1 MKPFGEEDLIAYH
14 LHELSP
20 RRARALQ
27 RELQANPQL
36 AAESEAFAATLRA
49 FKGDGLL
56 AIDEEVL
63 DRNWTELR
71 PSLVPYRARPT
82 VGSRWRLPALAGA
95 GLAFASIAL
104 MIARHHHQVT
114 INPWTSPVRQSRTIP
129 ETPPPV
135 PGSLASDAP
144 FTEESGRIER
154 YKEMAR
160 LLPPPLTMNIQRSPR
175 RRTQYLSLASVPA
188 PVPDLISPAWAPL
201 PVLSAPPTL
210 PITIAPGAP
219 VQTASNGSTHSKRR
233 NSFGHRES
241 QTDLTLSMGGT
252 LVGTREAN
260 SSQTVQQFQGAT
272 RAVNAMAALH
282 QQFHPAVGFRVTAS
296 YTRPEFQYSMH
307 TATTTGSTVSVNSRV
322 YELTATYVVQG
333 PHHGRLSTSAEAG
346 AGLMAFLPTE
356 ASTGTS
362 YNVRGAALIGV
373 AAEVS
378 LTHHIAVHLAYRGQ
392 AFKGPDFH
400 YTDYAGPV
408 VVTTLFSNEP
418 AVGITYRFSHK

>member
-1 MKPFGEEDLIAYH
+1 MKPFDEEDLIAYH

-27 RELQANPQL
+27 RELRANPQL

-56 AIDEEVL
+56 VFDEEVL

-82 VGSRWRLPALAGA
+82 VGSRWRLSALAGA
-95 GLAFASIAL
+95 GLAFASVAL
-104 MIARHHHQVT
+104 VIARHHHQVT
-114 INPWTSPVRQSRTIP
+114 INPLASPVRQARTIP
-129 ETPPPV
+129 ELPPFV
-135 PGSLASDAP
+135 PGPLASDAP
-144 FTEESGRIER
+144 AAVESGRIEKN
-154 YKEMAR
+154 KEMAR
-160 LLPPPLTMNIQRSPR
+160 PSLPPLAVDLQRSPR
-175 RRTQYLSLASVPA
+175 RRTQYLSLASTPA
-188 PVPDLISPAWAPL
+188 QVPDLLPLAWAPL
-201 PVLSAPPTL
+201 PLFSAPPAL
-210 PITIAPGAP
+210 PITINPGAP
-219 VQTASNGSTHSKRR
+219 VQTSVIGGTHSKSR
-233 NSFGHRES
+233 NSFGHRRA

-252 LVGTREAN
+252 LIGTREA
-260 SSQTVQQFQGAT
+260 SSSGTMQQFQGAT
-272 RAVNAMAALH
+272 HAVSAIAAFH
-282 QQFHPAVGFRVTAS
+282 QQFHPAAGYRVSAS
-296 YTRPEFQYSMH
+296 YMRPEFQYSIH
-307 TATTTGSTVSVNSRV
+307 TATTTGSAVSVNSRI
-322 YELTATYVVQG
+322 YELAATYVVQG
-333 PHHGRLSTSAEAG
+333 PRHGRLSTSAEAG
-346 AGLMAFLPTE
+346 AGIMGFLPTE
-356 ASTGTS
+356 ANTDTS

-378 LTHHIAVHLAYRGQ
+378 LTQHLAVHLAYRGQ